1 MAHHAKE
8 QPASSAAHRTPAATP
23 GTANGKAPRELRLNV
38 TSDPANL
45 ATVRRACEAFCIECG
60 LGEAAAGEVGLVV
73 NESMANITRHA
84 YDGATDKP
92 VSVVAKWDA
101 RANGVTIIL
110 RDWGSGFNP
119 ASVRPKQ
126 DPLQPGG
133 LGLVCIRCL
142 MDEVHYAP
150 QPDGMLLTM
159 TKHKKQGGGGVPKK

>member
-8 QPASSAAHRTPAATP
+8 QPASSAAHRTPAVAA
-23 GTANGKAPRELRLNV
+23 GTASGKPPSELRLNV

-73 NESMANITRHA
+73 NEAMANITRHA
-84 YDGATDKP
+84 YDGATDRP

-142 MDEVHYAP
+142 MDEVAYAP

-159 TKHKKQGGGGVPKK
+159 TKRKK